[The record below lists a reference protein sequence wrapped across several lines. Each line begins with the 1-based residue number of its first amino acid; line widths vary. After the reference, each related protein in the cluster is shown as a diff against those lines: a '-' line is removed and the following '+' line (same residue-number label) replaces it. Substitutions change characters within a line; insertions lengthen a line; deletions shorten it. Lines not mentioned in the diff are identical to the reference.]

1 MSILQLQLQQFKSL
15 IGARV
20 KDTSQDAPLQF
31 ILSDVEEIILNYCNI
46 EEIPNGLKNTAYRMA
61 MDIYRSEN
69 IGQANDA
76 IKGEV
81 SSISEGD
88 ASVSFKSTSENKLKA
103 DNILKNYQAQLSKY
117 RKLVW

>member
-1 MSILQLQLQQFKSL
+1 MQLQLQIFKPL
-15 IGARV
+15 IGV
-20 KDTSQDAPLQF
+20 SVSDTSMNAPLQF
-31 ILSDVEEIILNYCNI
+31 ILDDVEETILNYCNV
-46 EEIPNGLKNTAYRMA
+46 EEIPDGLKNTAYRMA

-69 IGQANDA
+69 IGQANDD

-81 SSISEGD
+81 SSITEGD
-88 ASVSFKSTSENKLKA
+88 TSISFKATGENKLKA